1 MGSELTEM
9 YGDFAKWCLN
19 GRGEE
24 AGGKA
29 RRCQLLDLR
38 KTAAKRG
45 LMGNVTGA
53 SLSPGFPCGGP
64 MERMDSKQL
73 FGDIDVFAVFAVLLL
88 YEVKDGSRWVTF
100 TLSLK
105 Q

>member
-1 MGSELTEM
+1 M
-9 YGDFAKWCLN
+9 
-19 GRGEE
+19 
-24 AGGKA
+24 
-29 RRCQLLDLR
+29 DLG

-73 FGDIDVFAVFAVLLL
+73 FGDIDIFVVFAVLLL
-88 YEVKDGSRWVTF
+88 YEVKDGSRWGGFYLEFKAVIF
-100 TLSLK
+100 YWWVEG
-105 Q
+105 